1 MQNIVSSKN
10 WGQILTDMKPTVW
23 NKYAKSGMYIYS
35 ENAFVKELAEA
46 YGRYRLATNEFMTLG
61 PENTKMYTMAQN
73 HSGSDFTD
81 DMNRAVVNND
91 GTVTGS
97 EYLNDMMKFV
107 YNYMRLPSGQN
118 IGSVIIKH
126 LLKPNRMALELGT
139 FIGVRRDDIHDGG
152 TKYTK
157 ISKRDDYLAKCT
169 ILENGGII
177 FPTLSDKSTWF
188 YLTGVRLPGID
199 YSGTGE
205 NTTVHGIL
213 PKFNTINGRMFWGSD
228 TVGNY
233 GENEVLDQML
243 EYAECERA
251 AVVKAINELKT
262 LKEDEK
268 SEKNP
273 GRKLEIHKQ
282 IENYHTNNQAARFAF
297 LLGVYT
303 EDKKDGYKYKSSK
316 EKFISFNFTKKWN
329 KDTKQ
334 YEDASLED
342 CLKTADKY
350 FFNKSKEERRSMI
363 ANILQHRLDEQLE
376 WAVNAGIIEKVQ
388 NNIGEY
394 ASYKNKLLNDD
405 KIQALKKAYSTMLS
419 SDGKTRYGR
428 IFTDQG
434 LESLAVVAYLNDINT
449 KSIMSI
455 EEVMRLYTGI
465 PQFFKWKYGDDGA
478 LLDLHSDLV
487 KRLGGTGSTGD
498 SNRLDLPNIERDYT
512 CAEIEDQNIKSE
524 IYEAYREGF
533 LDNEYRVTVFQ
544 QEVDKAYGKL

>member
-1 MQNIVSSKN
+1 MRMIYQQMMNTSNKGIVKIKYNGKDMVLNKYLPEDLDLIETLFVGELNKIGIEIDKNMLDFYLNDRYPNLDNKTDRFIEMLSNRSKQASFQSFIKMLDQMQNIVSSKN

-81 DMNRAVVNND
+81 DMNRAVVNKD

-169 ILENGGII
+169 ILENGGIT

-199 YSGTGE
+199 YSGTGD
-205 NTTVHGIL
+205 NTTVHGAL
-213 PKFNTINGRMFWGSD
+213 PRFVIENPSKGVFTINGRMFWGSD

-273 GRKLEIHKQ
+273 GRKLEIQKQ

-303 EDKKDGYKYKSSK
+303 EDKKSYLKNNK

-350 FFNKSKEERRSMI
+350 FFNKPIEERRSMI

-376 WAVNAGIIEKVQ
+376 WAVNTGIIEKVQ
-388 NNIGEY
+388 GNYGEY
-394 ASYKNKLLNDD
+394 GVYKNKLLNDD
-405 KIQALKKAYSTMLS
+405 KI
-419 SDGKTRYGR
+419 
-428 IFTDQG
+428 
-434 LESLAVVAYLNDINT
+434 
-449 KSIMSI
+449 
-455 EEVMRLYTGI
+455 
-465 PQFFKWKYGDDGA
+465 
-478 LLDLHSDLV
+478 
-487 KRLGGTGSTGD
+487 
-498 SNRLDLPNIERDYT
+498 
-512 CAEIEDQNIKSE
+512 
-524 IYEAYREGF
+524 
-533 LDNEYRVTVFQ
+533 
-544 QEVDKAYGKL
+544 